1 MLEIMREN
9 ASGWIVKILFA
20 VIIVVF
26 VFAFGMSGLTNSG
39 DPVMASV
46 DGKTITRAEFQLA
59 YNRATEIVRQSNPQ
73 VTQAQLRSTQFKQL
87 VMSNLMDEILLL
99 NEADKLGVSASD
111 DEVVAGISAQSMF
124 KNADGKFDPNIYQGR
139 LRQLRMTPAE
149 YEADFKK
156 ELMMD
161 KVRQL
166 AVRPAEVT
174 EAQARHLFN
183 WLGEQVRMDF
193 IEVAPNDFIDT
204 VTVSEDEIKT
214 FFDANTERFTAPA
227 QVTLRYLT
235 FTPEALAK
243 NETVTDEEIASYYE
257 ANKASME
264 QKEQV
269 RARHILVMSK
279 DSDPEEVQAAA
290 AKKIEKVLKK
300 AQAGE
305 DFAALAKE
313 YSEGPSGPNGG
324 ELGWFARGAM
334 VPDFEAVA
342 FATKKGEIS
351 GLVKTRFGW
360 HIIKVEDHKDAKL
373 RTLDEAKDEIRQEIA
388 QEKAAEQ
395 VTELLDQS
403 MDRLVSGMSI
413 SDIAT
418 ELKLTV
424 ETSEPMPAAFLGQIL
439 GIAPEVVTVLEE
451 LPAGTAQQTPVAING
466 GYILAEKVE
475 DIAPAL
481 IELDKAKPT
490 IIKILKEQKATE
502 KAKAKA
508 ESILAALTGSDAA
521 KVAKTYAARIM
532 TSESFDRQGNIPAL
546 GASQELTT
554 ALFNAKDDAWLPT
567 VYALSSGMV
576 VARLNE
582 RIPASDATW
591 AEQKATWMEQ
601 VSRGYSQEMLAA
613 YMEELNKNATKE
625 IARPDLL
632 Q

>member
-9 ASGWIVKILFA
+9 ASGWITKILFA
-20 VIIVVF
+20 IIIVVF
-26 VFAFGMSGLTNSG
+26 VFAFGASGLNNSG
-39 DPVMASV
+39 DPVMATV
-46 DGKTITRAEFQLA
+46 DGQTITRAEFQVA

-73 VTQAQLRSTQFKQL
+73 VTQAQLRSSQFKQL
-87 VMSNLMDEILLL
+87 VMSNLMDKILLL
-99 NEADKLGVSASD
+99 NEAEKLGISASD
-111 DEVVAGISAQSMF
+111 DEVVAGISTQALF
-124 KNADGKFDPNIYQGR
+124 KNADGKFDPNVYQSR
-139 LRQLRMTPAE
+139 LRQIRMTPAE
-149 YEADFKK
+149 YEADFKQ

-161 KVRQL
+161 KVKQL
-166 AVRPAEVT
+166 AVRPVDVT
-174 EAQARHLFN
+174 EDQARQLFN
-183 WLGEQVRMDF
+183 WVGEQVRMDF
-193 IEVAPNDFIDT
+193 VEVAPKDFFDT
-204 VTVSEDEIKT
+204 ATVSEDEIKT
-214 FFDANTERFTAPA
+214 FLDANAERFTAPA
-227 QVTLRYLT
+227 QVVLRYLT

-279 DSDPEEVQAAA
+279 DSDPKEVQAAA

-334 VPDFEAVA
+334 VPDFETVA

-360 HIIKVEDHKDAKL
+360 HIIKVEDRKEAKL
-373 RTLDEAKDEIRQEIA
+373 KTLDEAKGEIKEQIA
-388 QEKAAEQ
+388 QEKAGEQ
-395 VTELLDQS
+395 VTELLDQA

-413 SDIAT
+413 TAIAT
-418 ELKLTV
+418 ELKLTA
-424 ETSEPMPAAFLGQIL
+424 ETSEPMPASFLGQIL
-439 GIAPEVVTVLEE
+439 GIAPEAVTALEE
-451 LPAGTAQQTPVAING
+451 LPAGTAQQIPVAING
-466 GYILAEKVE
+466 GYILVEKVE

-490 IIKILKEQKATE
+490 IIKILKEQKAKE
-502 KAKAKA
+502 MAKAKA
-508 ESILAALTGSDAA
+508 ETILAALTGPDAA
-521 KVAKTYAARIM
+521 KNAKTYAARIA
-532 TSESFDRQGNIPAL
+532 TSESFDRQGNIPTL
-546 GASQELTT
+546 GASQELATD
-554 ALFNAKDDAWLPT
+554 LFNAKDDAWLPK

-576 VARLNE
+576 VVRLNE

-591 AEQKATWMEQ
+591 EEQKANWMEQ
-601 VSRGYSQEMLAA
+601 ANRGYRQEMLAA
-613 YMEELNKNATKE
+613 YMAELNAKATKE